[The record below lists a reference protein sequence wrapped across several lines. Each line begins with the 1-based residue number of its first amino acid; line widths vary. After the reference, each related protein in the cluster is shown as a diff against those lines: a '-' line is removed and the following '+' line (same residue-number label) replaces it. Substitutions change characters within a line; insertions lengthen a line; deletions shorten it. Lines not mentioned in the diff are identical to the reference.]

1 MSDSE
6 SLPNCNNLAFVEALY
21 ADYLAD
27 RNAVPEEWRS
37 YFDGRENG
45 DKPPNGGG
53 FGPSFRP
60 ASLFNPPSGP
70 HSGNGRIAPPTAAG
84 SGVAN
89 IDGEGAKVALLHD
102 RVNQLI
108 RNYRLR
114 GHRIARIDPLD
125 RPRMMPRELEMDYF
139 QFSEEDYGRKVNCST
154 LQNKGERTIDEIV
167 DHLRNTY
174 CRSIGVQYMHI
185 GDIQVRRWLQRRM
198 EGTENRLDLGRG
210 EQKRILKRLIDAVT
224 FEEFLHKKFI
234 GAKSFSLDGCESLIP
249 LLDLA
254 IEYAGGQ
261 GTKEIVLGMAHRG
274 RLNVLANIMGKNPRE
289 IFREFADADSDL
301 YEGRGDVKYHLGSS
315 HDWTTEGG
323 EDVHLSLCF
332 NPSHLEFVNAVAM
345 GRVRAK
351 QDRAGDD
358 FQELC
363 LCLLIHGDAAFAGE
377 GIIQETLNMSQLPG
391 YAIGGTLHVIVNNQI
406 GFTTSP
412 KEHRSCIYATD
423 VARLLQIP
431 IFHVNGEDPEAVAQ
445 TVRLAMDFR
454 KAFKRDVIIDMYGYR
469 RLGHNETDEPTFT
482 QPLLYRAIR
491 KRKTVLEGY
500 LDHLLRMK
508 GITRAEADELVEERR
523 EKLETH
529 LAESRSEDYQRP
541 AEKTRGIWS
550 RSSFEGGED
559 RDAAATGVLK
569 EVTAK
574 TLDSLTRWPEDFTP
588 HPKIVKLL
596 EVRREMAA
604 GKRPLDWAAAE
615 ALAFAACALEGYRV
629 RLSGQDC
636 RRGTF
641 SHRHA
646 VLYDYEDGLT
656 FCPLAEFSPDQKPV
670 EVYNSPLTE
679 TGVLGFDYG
688 YSLEYPDGLI
698 IWEAQFGDFANVA
711 QVIFDQFI
719 SSAEDKWNRLSGL
732 VTLLPHGFEGMGPE
746 HSSARLERYLDLA
759 AEDNMRVCN
768 PTTPAQ
774 YFHLLR
780 RQVVSPI
787 RKPLVVM
794 SPKSLLRHPKVAST
808 LEDLES
814 GAFQPL
820 LRDERPL
827 DKKGV
832 KRVLICSGKI
842 FYELDQMR
850 EELGRDDVA
859 ILRLEQLYPLRDNT
873 LTSALCDYPAGVP
886 VIWTQEEPENM
897 GAWRYLRARFGCDLY
912 GEHPLICVSRPES
925 ASPATGS
932 ANSHKREQKR
942 VLEAAFG
949 IS

>member
-1 MSDSE
+1 
-6 SLPNCNNLAFVEALY
+6 
-21 ADYLAD
+21 
-27 RNAVPEEWRS
+27 
-37 YFDGRENG
+37 
-45 DKPPNGGG
+45 
-53 FGPSFRP
+53 
-60 ASLFNPPSGP
+60 
-70 HSGNGRIAPPTAAG
+70 
-84 SGVAN
+84 
-89 IDGEGAKVALLHD
+89 
-102 RVNQLI
+102 
-108 RNYRLR
+108 
-114 GHRIARIDPLD
+114 
-125 RPRMMPRELEMDYF
+125 
-139 QFSEEDYGRKVNCST
+139 
-154 LQNKGERTIDEIV
+154 
-167 DHLRNTY
+167 
-174 CRSIGVQYMHI
+174 
-185 GDIQVRRWLQRRM
+185 
-198 EGTENRLDLGRG
+198 
-210 EQKRILKRLIDAVT
+210 
-224 FEEFLHKKFI
+224 
-234 GAKSFSLDGCESLIP
+234 
-249 LLDLA
+249 
-254 IEYAGGQ
+254 
-261 GTKEIVLGMAHRG
+261 
-274 RLNVLANIMGKNPRE
+274 
-289 IFREFADADSDL
+289 
-301 YEGRGDVKYHLGSS
+301 
-315 HDWTTEGG
+315 
-323 EDVHLSLCF
+323 
-332 NPSHLEFVNAVAM
+332 
-345 GRVRAK
+345 
-351 QDRAGDD
+351 
-358 FQELC
+358 
-363 LCLLIHGDAAFAGE
+363 
-377 GIIQETLNMSQLPG
+377 
-391 YAIGGTLHVIVNNQI
+391 
-406 GFTTSP
+406 
-412 KEHRSCIYATD
+412 
-423 VARLLQIP
+423 
-431 IFHVNGEDPEAVAQ
+431 
-445 TVRLAMDFR
+445 
-454 KAFKRDVIIDMYGYR
+454 
-469 RLGHNETDEPTFT
+469 
-482 QPLLYRAIR
+482 
-491 KRKTVLEGY
+491 
-500 LDHLLRMK
+500 
-508 GITRAEADELVEERR
+508 
-523 EKLETH
+523 
-529 LAESRSEDYQRP
+529 
-541 AEKTRGIWS
+541 
-550 RSSFEGGED
+550 
-559 RDAAATGVLK
+559 
-569 EVTAK
+569 
-574 TLDSLTRWPEDFTP
+574 
-588 HPKIVKLL
+588 
-596 EVRREMAA
+596 MAA
-604 GKRPLDWAAAE
+604 GGRPLDWAAAE
-615 ALAFAACALEGYRV
+615 ALAFATCALEGYRV

-759 AEDNMRVCN
+759 AEDNMRICN

-794 SPKSLLRHPKVAST
+794 SPKSLLRHPKVVST

-859 ILRLEQLYPLRDNT
+859 IPRLEQLYPLRDNT

>member
-1 MSDSE
+1 
-6 SLPNCNNLAFVEALY
+6 
-21 ADYLAD
+21 
-27 RNAVPEEWRS
+27 
-37 YFDGRENG
+37 
-45 DKPPNGGG
+45 
-53 FGPSFRP
+53 
-60 ASLFNPPSGP
+60 
-70 HSGNGRIAPPTAAG
+70 
-84 SGVAN
+84 
-89 IDGEGAKVALLHD
+89 
-102 RVNQLI
+102 
-108 RNYRLR
+108 
-114 GHRIARIDPLD
+114 
-125 RPRMMPRELEMDYF
+125 
-139 QFSEEDYGRKVNCST
+139 
-154 LQNKGERTIDEIV
+154 
-167 DHLRNTY
+167 
-174 CRSIGVQYMHI
+174 
-185 GDIQVRRWLQRRM
+185 
-198 EGTENRLDLGRG
+198 
-210 EQKRILKRLIDAVT
+210 
-224 FEEFLHKKFI
+224 
-234 GAKSFSLDGCESLIP
+234 
-249 LLDLA
+249 
-254 IEYAGGQ
+254 
-261 GTKEIVLGMAHRG
+261 
-274 RLNVLANIMGKNPRE
+274 
-289 IFREFADADSDL
+289 
-301 YEGRGDVKYHLGSS
+301 
-315 HDWTTEGG
+315 
-323 EDVHLSLCF
+323 
-332 NPSHLEFVNAVAM
+332 
-345 GRVRAK
+345 
-351 QDRAGDD
+351 
-358 FQELC
+358 
-363 LCLLIHGDAAFAGE
+363 
-377 GIIQETLNMSQLPG
+377 MSQLPG
-391 YAIGGTLHVIVNNQI
+391 YSIGGTLHVIVNNQI

-500 LDHLLRMK
+500 LDHLLRLK
-508 GITRAEADELVEERR
+508 GITREEADQLTEERR

-529 LAESRSEDYQRP
+529 LAESRREDYERP
-541 AEKTRGIWS
+541 PEKTRGIWS
-550 RSSFEGGED
+550 RSDFEGGED
-559 RDAAATGVLK
+559 RNQAATGVMK
-569 EVTAK
+569 EITAR

-596 EVRREMAA
+596 EARREMAE
-604 GKRPLDWAAAE
+604 GRRPLDWAAAE
-615 ALAFAACALEGYRV
+615 ALAFATCALEGYRV

-656 FCPLAEFSPDQKPV
+656 FSPLAEFSPDQKPV

-698 IWEAQFGDFANVA
+698 VWEAQFGDFANVA

-759 AEDNMRVCN
+759 AEDNMRICN

-774 YFHLLR
+774 YFHMLR
-780 RQVVSPI
+780 RQVVNPI

-794 SPKSLLRHPKVAST
+794 SPKSLLRHPKVVSS
-808 LEDLES
+808 LEELES
-814 GAFQPL
+814 GVFQPL

-827 DKKGV
+827 DKRGV

-859 ILRLEQLYPLRDNT
+859 ILRLEQLYPLRDAT

-897 GAWRYLRARFGCDLY
+897 GAWRYLRARFGCDLF
-912 GEHPLICVSRPES
+912 GEHPLIGVSRPES

-949 IS
+949 IG

>member
-37 YFDGRENG
+37 YFDGQENG
-45 DKPPNGGG
+45 DKPANGAG

-60 ASLFNPPSGP
+60 ASLFNPPSDPESGP
-70 HSGNGRIAPPTAAG
+70 IAPPTAAG
-84 SGVAN
+84 SGDAN
-89 IDGEGAKVALLHD
+89 SDGEGAKVALLHD

-289 IFREFADADSDL
+289 IFREFADADPDL

-315 HDWTTEGG
+315 HDWRTEGG

-351 QDRAGDD
+351 QDRVGDD

-508 GITRAEADELVEERR
+508 GITREEADELVEERR

-569 EVTAK
+569 EITAK
-574 TLDSLTRWPEDFTP
+574 TLDALTRWPEDFTP

-596 EVRREMAA
+596 EARREMAA
-604 GKRPLDWAAAE
+604 GGRPLDWAAAE
-615 ALAFAACALEGYRV
+615 ALAFATCALEGYRV

-656 FCPLAEFSPDQKPV
+656 FCPLAEFSPEQKPV

-759 AEDNMRVCN
+759 AEDNLRICN

-794 SPKSLLRHPKVAST
+794 SPKSLLRHPKVVST